1 MRPLSPA
8 EIAWYVTGRFY
19 RGEDG
24 LLADYGYFLHL
35 PFADCP
41 LFDGPP
47 GEATACFTFA
57 AVPFAATALSNGAL
71 SLSMD
76 AVGEFSLYLQRRPAG
91 DFGRPESFAEGER
104 IATFRR
110 TTHVLGT
117 TVAAGATPSWI
128 GNLFTAR
135 LVESRPFAFAGRRHD
150 LGERIGRGVTQSG
163 IAATAA
169 ATPLPKGCTL
179 ALPFTGSAVALG
191 EAADEA
197 S

>member
-57 AVPFAATALSNGAL
+57 AVPSSGAASHSGEKVHRQIALRCQVKPRC
-71 SLSMD
+71 M
-76 AVGEFSLYLQRRPAG
+76 RPVRDCTSAG
-91 DFGRPESFAEGER
+91 
-104 IATFRR
+104 
-110 TTHVLGT
+110 
-117 TVAAGATPSWI
+117 
-128 GNLFTAR
+128 
-135 LVESRPFAFAGRRHD
+135 
-150 LGERIGRGVTQSG
+150 
-163 IAATAA
+163 
-169 ATPLPKGCTL
+169 
-179 ALPFTGSAVALG
+179 
-191 EAADEA
+191 
-197 S
+197 